1 MRFFVRET
9 MKAERKTTTR
19 DPLDFVTYDPDT
31 GTYTM
36 TPGVSA
42 DLGHRAL
49 TMAIRRKNRGDSSEP
64 LPVKAEDGSL
74 TLNMAEADAVVES
87 LALIA
92 HARRQGQGGVTPNM
106 QLADILST
114 AFLRASAAAILWP
127 SHEIETTLE
136 QLQTME
142 AARANIELLAA
153 LAAGM
158 DSPGP
163 ITV

>member
-1 MRFFVRET
+1 MNEH
-9 MKAERKTTTR
+9 ETTTR
-19 DPLDFVTYDPDT
+19 DPLEFVTYNPST
-31 GTYTM
+31 GLYTM
-36 TPGVSA
+36 TSGISA

-49 TMAIRRKNRGDSSEP
+49 TMAIRRKNGGDSGEP
-64 LPVKAEDGSL
+64 LPTKAEDGSL
-74 TLNMAEADAVVES
+74 ILNMIEADAVVES

-92 HARRQGQGGVTPNM
+92 HARRQGREGVTPSM

-127 SHEIETTLE
+127 SHERETTTLE

-142 AARANIELLAA
+142 DARANIELLAA
-153 LAAGM
+153 LAA
-158 DSPGP
+158 DVNSPDP